1 MLWLFLLIV
10 LFLALPLD
18 AQERLA
24 QGVGLLV
31 THPYAPYVAAGGLGA
46 LVVTL
51 AAAGLCAAD
60 TLAAVEA
67 RRAGV
72 SL

>member
-1 MLWLFLLIV
+1 MTPRDASTLRRFA
-10 LFLALPLD
+10 AL
-18 AQERLA
+18 
-24 QGVGLLV
+24 
-31 THPYAPYVAAGGLGA
+31 A

>member
-1 MLWLFLLIV
+1 MNAL
-10 LFLALPLD
+10 LALMLALVGGRDSAGLRAHHALPPRD
-18 AQERLA
+18 ASALRRF
-24 QGVGLLV
+24 
-31 THPYAPYVAAGGLGA
+31 AALA